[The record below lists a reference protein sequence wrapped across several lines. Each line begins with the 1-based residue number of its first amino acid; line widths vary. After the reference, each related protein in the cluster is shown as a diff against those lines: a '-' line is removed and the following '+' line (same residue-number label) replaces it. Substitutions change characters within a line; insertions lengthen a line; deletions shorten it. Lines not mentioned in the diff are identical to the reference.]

1 MQLPVILE
9 TQCPECGSRPT
20 RIEKGIQHCNGH
32 WNEEIRFDCG
42 CILSYSPNF
51 KRMETDIVCPNAPK
65 EKRKAAKRG
74 KFIEN
79 ILDII
84 DASKVDEEFKIK
96 ARFAMRFL

>member
-1 MQLPVILE
+1 MKMELTEIKE

-20 RIEKGIQHCNGH
+20 RIEKGIQHC
-32 WNEEIRFDCG
+32 NEEIRFDCG

-65 EKRKAAKRG
+65 EKRKAAKRE